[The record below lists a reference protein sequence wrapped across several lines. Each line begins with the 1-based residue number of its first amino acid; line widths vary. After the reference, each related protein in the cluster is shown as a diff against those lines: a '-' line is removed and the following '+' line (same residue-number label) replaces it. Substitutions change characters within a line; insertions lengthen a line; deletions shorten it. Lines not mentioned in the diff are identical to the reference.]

1 MRLWLRDSVD
11 PFPIITCQRMVA
23 SYMACFHFLPIRL
36 PAPLFFSSGREK
48 HLELL
53 NE

>member
-23 SYMACFHFLPIRL
+23 SYMACFHFLPIHL
-36 PAPLFFSSGREK
+36 PALFFFFFRQGETSRA
-48 HLELL
+48 LE
-53 NE
+53 